1 MKMNN
6 IKNIKIATEYSK
18 TVKGRY
24 HPKDGKY
31 TGQRFREEFLEPIFN
46 DYDKIII
53 DLDDLYGCPSSFR
66 EESFGGL
73 ARKFGINEVLSKLEF
88 ICTDEPPLISVIKSD
103 IKKANDKK

>member
-1 MKMNN
+1 MNN
-6 IKNIKIATEYSK
+6 TKKIKIATEYSK

-31 TGQRFREEFLEPIFN
+31 TGQRFREEFLEPIFYN
-46 DYDKIII
+46 YDKIII

-73 ARKFGINEVLSKLEF
+73 ARKFGVDEVLSKLEF
-88 ICTDEPPLISVIKSD
+88 ICTDEPPLVNLILND
-103 IKKANDKK
+103 IKKVNENR